1 MLPVQ
6 RPTSTATGRAV
17 GEGAARR
24 DVSEPAPADS
34 GFRYCGQQG
43 VLLGAPCFVVSW
55 PKSFTPALRSFA
67 ESADSAAPCRH
78 QFLTAA
84 IDGSAKTNPSVVQPR
99 TASATRPA
107 KRVMSEI
114 AAFIAAWVRG
124 QRKAAASSLP
134 ASAVCCGMWGGG
146 LQPCEPA
153 LWRSGTGKPC
163 GPSAERRGTVFQP
176 FRAEMLTA
184 YRFICTL
191 PTYATQADR
200 RARDS
205 GQAIVTALRIFL
217 ARLLGLFGG
226 DTRRERELRAEI
238 DGHLAEAAG
247 EYVRQGMTPEE
258 ARHAALRQFG
268 GVTQTIEAHRAQ
280 RRFTLFSTLW
290 QDLRYA
296 VRTLTRAPGF
306 AIVAILTLAI
316 GILGNTTIFSGVNAL
331 LFTPLPA
338 ERPEQ
343 IAQVDQGRRHGPTK
357 HTYKLFTALRDNN
370 SSFTALAAIKDVTVP
385 ISDTAQSAR
394 MEQHT
399 GVARGEVA
407 SGTYFDMLGVRA
419 AQGRVFRPD
428 DDRTPNAH
436 PVVVISDRLWRAHF
450 NGDPGTL
457 GRVTY
462 LNGNPFTII
471 GILPPTFTGT
481 LFATETDF
489 WAPLMMQGQLGDD
502 PNWFRPEAARMRPI
516 VISCMTKI
524 GGGEDCSPPR
534 EQGDLRLLGR
544 LKADVTT
551 EAASAQLTAIAA
563 NMPRVRDRGRSLPPP
578 TIAVV
583 AELEGRQEN
592 HLPQVRAIATLALCA
607 SGLVWL
613 IACGNVANLFL
624 ARATVRRREI
634 AIRLAMG
641 AGRWRVVRQLLTE
654 STLLALTAGT
664 IAVVLTFW
672 TAGVLAAAIPA
683 NVQLPITLDFT
694 PDLRLLGWA
703 LALSFVTGLAFGSAP
718 ALQAV
723 RTSLVPSLKPGES
736 GSSQGARRLTLRNA
750 LVVVQ
755 FSISVVV
762 LIAGGLFVRSLENA
776 REAFSPGF
784 DADRMVS
791 MRLDPGVLGY
801 KAPRIEAVYRDVL
814 RQLTEIPRIES
825 ASLVSS
831 PPFGSYGSAGATIRG
846 DGSPTST
853 VGSDVEASVCNA
865 GPRYFQTMGIP
876 IAAGRDFD
884 ERDVAKSTQVAIL
897 SEAEARRLFGSA
909 QHAIGKRIRAN
920 EDGTP
925 TRLEVVGVVNDK
937 SRAGG
942 PGEDVRVLY
951 VPSLQREPGKEMTL
965 VVRASSS
972 ADLISL
978 RNAVVRTLQQ
988 VDPVLPVSEI
998 RTGEDHA
1005 DPQLGAVRLTAEVSM
1020 LLGLVALTL
1029 AGLGLYGVISYA
1041 VSARTRE
1048 IGIRMALGAHS
1059 TNVRALIIR
1068 HGMLLTAVGLVIGL
1082 GGSLLLTP
1090 VLQSFLIDLPASDS
1104 VTFGAVTVALVA
1116 IALVASYVPAR
1127 RATRIDPIATLRTE

>member
-1 MLPVQ
+1 M
-6 RPTSTATGRAV
+6 
-17 GEGAARR
+17 
-24 DVSEPAPADS
+24 
-34 GFRYCGQQG
+34 
-43 VLLGAPCFVVSW
+43 
-55 PKSFTPALRSFA
+55 
-67 ESADSAAPCRH
+67 
-78 QFLTAA
+78 
-84 IDGSAKTNPSVVQPR
+84 
-99 TASATRPA
+99 
-107 KRVMSEI
+107 
-114 AAFIAAWVRG
+114 
-124 QRKAAASSLP
+124 
-134 ASAVCCGMWGGG
+134 
-146 LQPCEPA
+146 
-153 LWRSGTGKPC
+153 
-163 GPSAERRGTVFQP
+163 
-176 FRAEMLTA
+176 
-184 YRFICTL
+184 
-191 PTYATQADR
+191 
-200 RARDS
+200 
-205 GQAIVTALRIFL
+205 TALRISF
-217 ARLLGLFGG
+217 
-226 DTRRERELRAEI
+226 
-238 DGHLAEAAG
+238 
-247 EYVRQGMTPEE
+247 
-258 ARHAALRQFG
+258 
-268 GVTQTIEAHRAQ
+268 
-280 RRFTLFSTLW
+280 FSTLG

-296 VRTLTRAPGF
+296 VRTLVRAPGF
-306 AIVAILTLAI
+306 AIVAVLTLAI

-331 LFTPLPA
+331 LFTPLPT

-419 AQGRVFRPD
+419 TQGRVFRPD

-436 PVVVISDRLWRAHF
+436 PVVVISDRFWRAHF

-524 GGGEDCSPPR
+524 GGAEDCSPPR

-551 EAASAQLTAIAA
+551 EAAAAQLTAIAA
-563 NMPRVRDRGRSLPPP
+563 ATAPKFDRGKPLPPP
-578 TIAVV
+578 TIGVV
-583 AELEGRQEN
+583 AELEARHEN
-592 HLPQVRAIATLALCA
+592 HLPQVRRIATLALCA
-607 SGLVWL
+607 SALVWC

-664 IAVVLTFW
+664 VAVVLTFW
-672 TAGVLAAAIPA
+672 TAGLLASAIPS
-683 NVQLPITLDFT
+683 NVQLPITLNFT

-703 LALSFVTGLAFGSAP
+703 LALSFATGLVFGCAP

-723 RTSLVPSLKPGES
+723 RTSLVHSLKPGES
-736 GSSQGARRLTLRNA
+736 GSSQSARRLTLRNA

-755 FSISVVV
+755 LSISVVV
-762 LIAGGLFVRSLENA
+762 LVAGGLFVRSLEHA
-776 REAFSPGF
+776 RDAFSPGF
-784 DADRMVS
+784 DADRMLS
-791 MRLDPGVLGY
+791 MRLDPGTLGY

-814 RQLTEIPRIES
+814 RLLTEVPRIES

-831 PPFGSYGSAGATIRG
+831 PPFGSYGSAAGTIMP
-846 DGSPTST
+846 DGGPTST
-853 VGSDVEASVCNA
+853 PGTDVEAELCKA

-884 ERDVAKSTQVAIL
+884 ERDTAKSTQVAIL

-909 QHAIGKRIRAN
+909 RNAVGKRIRAN

-925 TRLEVVGVVNDK
+925 TRLEVVGVADDK
-937 SRAGG
+937 SRGGG
-942 PGEDVRVLY
+942 PGEESRVLY
-951 VPSLQREPGKEMTL
+951 VPAMQREPGKAMTL
-965 VVRASSS
+965 LVRASSS
-972 ADLISL
+972 HDLVSL
-978 RNAVVRTLQQ
+978 EQAVRRTLQEL
-988 VDPVLPVSEI
+988 DPVLPISEI
-998 RTGEDHA
+998 RMGEDHA
-1005 DPQLGAVRLTAEVSM
+1005 DPQLGAVRLTAELSM

-1068 HGMLLTAVGLVIGL
+1068 DGMLLTSVGLVIGL
-1082 GGSLLLTP
+1082 GGSFLLTP
-1090 VLQSFLIDLPASDS
+1090 VLQSTLFNLPATDL
-1104 VTFGAVTVALVA
+1104 VTFIGVSVLLIA
-1116 IALVASYVPAR
+1116 IALGACYVPAR
-1127 RATRIDPIATLRTE
+1127 RATRINPIATLRAE